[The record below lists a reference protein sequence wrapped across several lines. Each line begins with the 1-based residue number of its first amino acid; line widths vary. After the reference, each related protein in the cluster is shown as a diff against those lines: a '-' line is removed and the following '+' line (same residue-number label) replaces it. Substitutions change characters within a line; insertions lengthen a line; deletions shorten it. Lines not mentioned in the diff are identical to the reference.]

1 MVYQWRIPIVPVDA
15 QVAGKEFERLYQQ
28 NGRLAPKDVVEASR
42 DENAPLHG
50 CFEWNDSVAAEK
62 YREHQAGDIIRCL
75 VVTEQKDKQSEPIE
89 ARAFVH
95 VQQEYHP
102 LEVVVKHSDM
112 YAELMANA
120 ERDMKTFTQKY
131 DMLTQL
137 KPVITVMKTY
147 TERKNDLRMQ
157 A

>member
-1 MVYQWRIPIVPVDA
+1 MTYQWKIPVVPVDA
-15 QVAGKEFERLYQQ
+15 QVAGNEFERLYKE
-28 NGRLAPKDVVEASR
+28 NGRLAPKDVVDASR

-50 CFEWNDSVAAEK
+50 CFEWNDSIAAEK
-62 YREHQAGDIIRCL
+62 YRENQAGNIIRCL
-75 VVTEQKDKQSEPIE
+75 VKIEQKDKQSEPIQ

-102 LEVVVKHSDM
+102 IEVVVKCTDM

-120 ERDMKTFTQKY
+120 ERDMNAFTQKY

-137 KPVITVMKTY
+137 KPVITVMKAY
-147 TERKNDLRMQ
+147 TERKNDLRAQ